1 MKEIGVGVIGYGF
14 MGKMHTYG
22 YKTIPLYYQ
31 DLPYV
36 IKLKGIC
43 DTVPGVAE
51 KAAAQQGFEFAT
63 MNPDD
68 IINND
73 EIDVISVCTPNVFHK
88 DLVIKALKAGKHVY
102 CDKPLTAN
110 SEESAEVLEALKE
123 AEGQTTQMALQMRF
137 YPATMLARKLIEE
150 DVLGKTYLFRTS
162 YLHSSGT
169 NPMKALSWKQDKKF
183 GGGGVLLDLGSHA
196 FDVMYSLLGEYESA
210 YTMLDIAYDQRP
222 NKDGDM
228 VKVEGEDTSITMVK
242 MKNGAKGVIEASK
255 VASGCNDELRFEI
268 HGEKGALR
276 FNSMD
281 PGYLEYYDNTIKEG
295 PYGGNKGF
303 TRIDCMSK
311 FEKPGGMFPNPKFT
325 LGFTRPHA
333 HSLFN
338 FINNAYEGKESS
350 PSFAEGA
357 YIQKFME
364 KCYDSAEKNEWVK
377 IDD

>member
-1 MKEIGVGVIGYGF
+1 MKEIGIGVIGYGF

-22 YKTIPLYYQ
+22 YKTIPLYYSN
-31 DLPYV
+31 LPYI

-43 DTVPGVAE
+43 DTVQGVAE
-51 KAAAQQGFEFAT
+51 TAKKQQGFEFAAT
-63 MNPDD
+63 DPDD

-73 EIDVISVCTPNVFHK
+73 EIQIVSICTPNVFHK

-110 SEESAEVLEALKE
+110 YVESQEVLDVLKSSK
-123 AEGQTTQMALQMRF
+123 GQITQMALQLRF
-137 YPATMLARKLIEE
+137 YPATLLAKQLMEQ
-150 DVLGKTYLFRTS
+150 GKIGKPYLFRTS

-196 FDVMYSLLGEYESA
+196 FDLMYHLLGEYRSV
-210 YTMLDIAYDQRP
+210 YTLLDIAYDERP
-222 NKDGDM
+222 DKDGKM

-242 MKNGAKGVIEASK
+242 MKNGMPGIVEASK
-255 VASGCNDELRFEI
+255 VATGTNDELRFEI
-268 HGEKGALR
+268 HGEKGAVR

-281 PGYLEYYDNTIKEG
+281 PGYLEFYDNTAEEQSFG
-295 PYGGNKGF
+295 ENKGYM
-303 TRIDCMSK
+303 RIDCMQK
-311 FEKPGGMFPNPKFT
+311 YEKPGGQFPNPKFT
-325 LGFTRPHA
+325 LGFTRAHV

-338 FINNAYEGKESS
+338 FIDNVNSGKESE

-357 YIQKFME
+357 YIQKVME
-364 KCYDSAEKNEWVK
+364 KCYLSAEENKWV
-377 IDD
+377 DVD

>member
-1 MKEIGVGVIGYGF
+1 MREIGVGVIGYGF

-22 YKTIPLYYQ
+22 YKTIPLYYN
-31 DLPYV
+31 DLPYA

-51 KAAAQQGFEFAT
+51 KAAAQQGFEFST

-68 IINND
+68 IINNAQ
-73 EIDVISVCTPNVFHK
+73 IDVVSICTPNVFHK
-88 DLVIKALKAGKHVY
+88 DMVIKALKAGKHVY
-102 CDKPLTAN
+102 CDKPLTAD
-110 SEESAEVLEALKE
+110 SQESAQVLEVLKE
-123 AEGQTTQMALQMRF
+123 AKGQTTQMALQMRF
-137 YPATMLARKLIEE
+137 YPATMLAKKLIDEGR
-150 DVLGKTYLFRTS
+150 LGKIYLFRTS
-162 YLHSSGT
+162 YLHASGT
-169 NPMKALSWKQDKKF
+169 NPKKALSWKQDKRF

-196 FDVMYSLLGEYESA
+196 FDLMYSLLGEYESV
-210 YTMLDIAYDQRP
+210 YTLLDIAYAERP
-222 NKDGDM
+222 NSEGKM
-228 VKVEGEDTSITMVK
+228 VKVEGEDTCITMVK
-242 MKNGAKGVIEASK
+242 MKGGMTGIVEASK

-281 PGYLEYYDNTIKEG
+281 PGYLEFYDNSLEECCF
-295 PYGGNKGF
+295 GGNKGF

-338 FINNAYEGKESS
+338 FINNVYEGKESS
-350 PSFAEGA
+350 PSFTEGA
-357 YIQKFME
+357 YIQHLME
-364 KCYDSAEKNEWVK
+364 KCYESADKNAWVK